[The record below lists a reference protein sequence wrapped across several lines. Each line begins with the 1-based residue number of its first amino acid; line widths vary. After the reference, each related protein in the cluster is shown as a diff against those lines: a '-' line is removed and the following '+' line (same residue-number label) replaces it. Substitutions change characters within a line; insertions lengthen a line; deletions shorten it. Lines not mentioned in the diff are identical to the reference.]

1 MNIVLDTNVV
11 LISLPKL
18 SPYRLIFDKLIVG
31 DYDLY
36 VTNEIISEYFEIIE
50 KKTNLS
56 VATNLIDLLLSLKN
70 VKKIDTYYK
79 WSLITQDY
87 DDNKFV
93 DCAITAN
100 ANYIVT
106 NDNHF
111 GILKSIEFPRIE
123 VINDKDF
130 IRLLEQK

>member
-1 MNIVLDTNVV
+1 MNIVLDTNVL

-56 VATNLIDLLLSLKN
+56 VATN
-70 VKKIDTYYK
+70 
-79 WSLITQDY
+79 
-87 DDNKFV
+87 
-93 DCAITAN
+93 
-100 ANYIVT
+100 
-106 NDNHF
+106 DNHF
-111 GILKSIEFPRIE
+111 GVLKSFEFPRIE

-130 IRLLEQK
+130 IRLLKQK

>member
-70 VKKIDTYYK
+70 VKKIDTYFK

-111 GILKSIEFPRIE
+111 GILKSIDFPRIE